1 MSEEKRGPG
10 GRPTL
15 YKPEYCDMVVEHM
28 AQGASLTSFAA
39 SIKTSRSVI
48 TVWMNEHPEF
58 LRAAHEGKAAC
69 AAWWEENGR
78 RLAKEGGA
86 GASATLTV
94 FGLKNMAPDEWRER
108 QQIEHT
114 GKDGGPMQNQNV
126 SVDLSKL
133 TDEELEQLE
142 KIQAKLRG

>member
-48 TVWMNEHPEF
+48 SLWMNEHPEF
-58 LRAAHEGKAAC
+58 MRAAHEGKAAC

>member
-1 MSEEKRGPG
+1 MSEEPRGR
-10 GRPTL
+10 GRPTI

-48 TVWMNEHPEF
+48 SLWMNEHPEF
-58 LRAAHEGKAAC
+58 MRAAHEGKAAC

-114 GKDGGPMQNQNV
+114 GKDGGPMQSQNV
-126 SVDLSKL
+126 PMDLSKL
-133 TDEELEQLE
+133 NDEELEVLE
-142 KIQAKLRG
+142 RIQAKLRGA